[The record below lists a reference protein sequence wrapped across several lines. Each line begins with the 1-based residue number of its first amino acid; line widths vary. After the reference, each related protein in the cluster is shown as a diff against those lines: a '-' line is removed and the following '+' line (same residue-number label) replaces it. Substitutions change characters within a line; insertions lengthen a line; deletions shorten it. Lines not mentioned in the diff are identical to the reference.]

1 MLVGLPDGRRLIIEY
16 DGSYWHS
23 DKADVDREKSLDLLD
38 QGYWVVRIRE
48 SPLPS
53 LEVDS
58 NRYSEVKVYPN
69 AQDPEEILQRIAGLR
84 DDEEYPCLVQGFE
97 VSCTEHACVCYHH
110 EIMQTVA
117 VLEALNDGDEGV
129 GFGFVTFKGFHL
141 SRVFRAVNE

>member
-1 MLVGLPDGRRLIIEY
+1 MGGNNLPINHVIPMLVPVLFEVVGCLALA
-16 DGSYWHS
+16 GS
-23 DKADVDREKSLDLLD
+23 
-38 QGYWVVRIRE
+38 
-48 SPLPS
+48 
-53 LEVDS
+53 
-58 NRYSEVKVYPN
+58 
-69 AQDPEEILQRIAGLR
+69 

-141 SRVFRAVNE
+141 SRGFPRGQRVGQQ